1 MPTATQG
8 ISKRHK
14 VIQRWPE
21 DCLSIAQDVQHQ
33 GSATLV
39 LTQNASAPEQIPA
52 ATLATDIDDPVQ
64 RALAKRAKQEQA
76 GAANPAAVLQ
86 RAVESAEARLEKARL
101 KLTNAETVQDSNVD
115 AFKLAVDKCQSKLN
129 QARAALDAH
138 DAT

>member
-1 MPTATQG
+1 MT
-8 ISKRHK
+8 
-14 VIQRWPE
+14 
-21 DCLSIAQDVQHQ
+21 
-33 GSATLV
+33 
-39 LTQNASAPEQIPA
+39 
-52 ATLATDIDDPVQ
+52 PVQ